1 MNIKIIDR
9 LKINIENAKMLG
21 RIEGIV
27 SNLEL
32 YCDHFETNSIKS
44 YFKNELKRKNE
55 SIKTIQIR
63 LMKWN

>member
-1 MNIKIIDR
+1 MNNKIIDR

-32 YCDHFETNSIKS
+32 YCDHFESNSIKS
-44 YFKNELKRKNE
+44 YFKNELKRINE
-55 SIKTIQIR
+55 SVNNIK
-63 LMKWN
+63 L

>member
-1 MNIKIIDR
+1 MNNKIIDR

-44 YFKNELKRKNE
+44 YFKNELKRINE
-55 SIKTIQIR
+55 SVNNIK
-63 LMKWN
+63 L

>member
-1 MNIKIIDR
+1 MNNKIIDR

-32 YCDHFETNSIKS
+32 YCDHFESNLIKS
-44 YFKNELKRKNE
+44 YFKNELKIIKE
-55 SIKTIQIR
+55 SVNNIK
-63 LMKWN
+63 L

>member
-1 MNIKIIDR
+1 MNNKIIDR

-32 YCDHFETNSIKS
+32 YSDHFESNPIKS
-44 YFKNELKRKNE
+44 YFKNELKRINK
-55 SIKTIQIR
+55 SINNIK
-63 LMKWN
+63 L

>member
-1 MNIKIIDR
+1 MNNKIIDR

-44 YFKNELKRKNE
+44 YFKNELKRINE
-55 SIKTIQIR
+55 SINNIK
-63 LMKWN
+63 L

>member
-1 MNIKIIDR
+1 MNNKIIDR

-32 YCDHFETNSIKS
+32 YSDHFESDPTKF
-44 YFKNELKRKNE
+44 YFKNELKRINE
-55 SIKTIQIR
+55 SINNIK
-63 LMKWN
+63 L

>member
-1 MNIKIIDR
+1 MNKDYIEKLEISM
-9 LKINIENAKMLG
+9 ENAKMLG

-44 YFKNELKRKNE
+44 YFKNELKRINE
-55 SIKTIQIR
+55 SINNIK
-63 LMKWN
+63 L

>member
-1 MNIKIIDR
+1 MNKELINR

-32 YCDHFETNSIKS
+32 YSDHFESNPIKS
-44 YFKNELKRKNE
+44 YFKNELKRINK
-55 SIKTIQIR
+55 SINNIK
-63 LMKWN
+63 L